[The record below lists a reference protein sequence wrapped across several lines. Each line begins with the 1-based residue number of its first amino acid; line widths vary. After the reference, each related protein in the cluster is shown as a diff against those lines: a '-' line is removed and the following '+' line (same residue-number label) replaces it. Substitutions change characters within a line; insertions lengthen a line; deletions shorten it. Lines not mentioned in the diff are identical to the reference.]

1 MMTTRFVRGFA
12 AAAIMVASAALPA
25 GMAHSVDTGTA
36 PVTTTQSTP
45 LADWVTS
52 AKRAVVSDLGL
63 PTKGAVAPVAKT
75 PSVDTLTRDAAA
87 PAPAPAAPAP
97 APAADTPKPATV
109 KTTTKVASTT
119 TTPAKKTTTTTKTTT
134 VAAPAAPA
142 PAAVAPAPAAVAPK
156 ATTGSVTARQD
167 LAGAVAAATNA
178 QRAAAG
184 LKPLAYRSCS
194 VPAAWAVHM
203 ASAGSLTH
211 NNMMTVLSSCGGT
224 TTAGENIAAGYTS
237 VSAVTSGWMNS
248 PGHRANIL
256 NANFKIISVG
266 VAQAANGTYYW
277 VEDFTG

>member
-1 MMTTRFVRGFA
+1 
-12 AAAIMVASAALPA
+12 MVASAALPA

-109 KTTTKVASTT
+109 KTTT
-119 TTPAKKTTTTTKTTT
+119 PAKKTTTTTTTKTTT

-142 PAAVAPAPAAVAPK
+142 PAAAAPAPAAVAPK

-203 ASAGSLTH
+203 ASTGSLTH

>member
-1 MMTTRFVRGFA
+1 MS
-12 AAAIMVASAALPA
+12 AIMVASAALPA
-25 GMAHSVDTGTA
+25 GVAHSVDTGTA

-45 LADWVTS
+45 LAGWVTS
-52 AKRAVVSDLGL
+52 PKQVVVSDPGL
-63 PTKGAVAPVAKT
+63 PTKGAVAPMAKT
-75 PSVDTLTRDAAA
+75 PSVDTLTRDPVA
-87 PAPAPAAPAP
+87 PASTTPAVN
-97 APAADTPKPATV
+97 TTTQTTQT
-109 KTTTKVASTT
+109 TTTKVTAKSPTST
-119 TTPAKKTTTTTKTTT
+119 AANTTTKVTSKSVANTAANTTNKTST
-134 VAAPAAPA
+134 VSTPQA
-142 PAAVAPAPAAVAPK
+142 PAAVAPPA
-156 ATTGSVTARQD
+156 TSGSVTARQD
-167 LAGAVAAATNA
+167 LASAVASATNA

>member
-12 AAAIMVASAALPA
+12 AAAVMVASAALPA

-36 PVTTTQSTP
+36 PVTATQSTP

-52 AKRAVVSDLGL
+52 TKQAVVSDPGL

-87 PAPAPAAPAP
+87 PAPAPAA
-97 APAADTPKPATV
+97 DTPKPATV

-119 TTPAKKTTTTTKTTT
+119 TTPAKRTTTTTTKTTT

-142 PAAVAPAPAAVAPK
+142 PAAAAPAPAAVAPK

-211 NNMMTVLSSCGGT
+211 NSMMTVLSSCGGT

-248 PGHRANIL
+248 PGHKANIL

>member
-1 MMTTRFVRGFA
+1 MRTTRFVRRFV

-25 GMAHSVDTGTA
+25 GVAHSVDTGTA
-36 PVTTTQSTP
+36 PAATTQSTP

-52 AKRAVVSDLGL
+52 KKPAVVNDLGL
-63 PTKGAVAPVAKT
+63 PTKGSWVAVAPVAKT
-75 PSVDTLTRDAAA
+75 PSADALTRDAAA
-87 PAPAPAAPAP
+87 PAPAPV
-97 APAADTPKPATV
+97 ADTPKPATV
-109 KTTTKVASTT
+109 TTTKVASTT
-119 TTPAKKTTTTTKTTT
+119 TAPAKKTTTTTTTKTTKTTT

-142 PAAVAPAPAAVAPK
+142 PAAVAPP

-178 QRAAAG
+178 QRTAAG

-211 NNMMTVLSSCGGT
+211 NSMMTVLSSCGGT

-248 PGHRANIL
+248 PGHKANIL

>member
-1 MMTTRFVRGFA
+1 MRTTRLVRRFA
-12 AAAIMVASAALPA
+12 AAAVMVASAALPA
-25 GMAHSVDTGTA
+25 GVAHSVDAGTA
-36 PVTTTQSTP
+36 PVTATQSTP
-45 LADWVTS
+45 LAHWVTS
-52 AKRAVVSDLGL
+52 QKQAVVNDPGL
-63 PTKGAVAPVAKT
+63 PTKGSWVTVAPVAKT
-75 PSVDTLTRDAAA
+75 PSADALTRDAG
-87 PAPAPAAPAP
+87 APAP

-109 KTTTKVASTT
+109 TTTTKVASTT
-119 TTPAKKTTTTTKTTT
+119 TTPAKKTTTTTTTKTTTKTTT

-142 PAAVAPAPAAVAPK
+142 PAAVAPP

-211 NNMMTVLSSCGGT
+211 NSMMTVLSSCGGT

-248 PGHRANIL
+248 PGHKANIL

>member
-1 MMTTRFVRGFA
+1 MRTTRCVRRLA

-25 GMAHSVDTGTA
+25 GVAHSVDTGTA
-36 PVTTTQSTP
+36 PVTATQSTP

-52 AKRAVVSDLGL
+52 QKQTVGSDPGL
-63 PTKGAVAPVAKT
+63 PTKGASVAPAPVAKT
-75 PSVDTLTRDAAA
+75 PSVDALTPDPVAAA
-87 PAPAPAAPAP
+87 PVTQAVTAP
-97 APAADTPKPATV
+97 V
-109 KTTTKVASTT
+109 KATTKA
-119 TTPAKKTTTTTKTTT
+119 TTKTVTT
-134 VAAPAAPA
+134 KTVTTKPP
-142 PAAVAPAPAAVAPK
+142 AVAPPA
-156 ATTGSVTARQD
+156 TQGSVTSRQD
-167 LAGAVAAATNA
+167 LAAAVASATNA

-184 LKPLAYRSCS
+184 LAPLAYRSCS

-211 NNMMTVLSSCGGT
+211 NSMMTVLSSCGGT

-248 PGHRANIL
+248 PGHKANIL

>member
-1 MMTTRFVRGFA
+1 VA
-12 AAAIMVASAALPA
+12 A
-25 GMAHSVDTGTA
+25 
-36 PVTTTQSTP
+36 
-45 LADWVTS
+45 
-52 AKRAVVSDLGL
+52 
-63 PTKGAVAPVAKT
+63 
-75 PSVDTLTRDAAA
+75 
-87 PAPAPAAPAP
+87 
-97 APAADTPKPATV
+97 PKPATV

-119 TTPAKKTTTTTKTTT
+119 TTPAKKTTTTTTTKKTTA

-142 PAAVAPAPAAVAPK
+142 PAAVAPPA
-156 ATTGSVTARQD
+156 TIGSVTARQD

-211 NNMMTVLSSCGGT
+211 NSMTTVLSSCGGT
-224 TTAGENIAAGYTS
+224 TTAGENIAAGYAS

-248 PGHRANIL
+248 PGHKANIL
-256 NANFKIISVG
+256 NPNFKIISVG

>member
-1 MMTTRFVRGFA
+1 
-12 AAAIMVASAALPA
+12 
-25 GMAHSVDTGTA
+25 
-36 PVTTTQSTP
+36 
-45 LADWVTS
+45 
-52 AKRAVVSDLGL
+52 
-63 PTKGAVAPVAKT
+63 
-75 PSVDTLTRDAAA
+75 
-87 PAPAPAAPAP
+87 
-97 APAADTPKPATV
+97 V
-109 KTTTKVASTT
+109 KT
-119 TTPAKKTTTTTKTTT
+119 TTPAKKTTTTTTTKTTT
-134 VAAPAAPA
+134 VAAPA
-142 PAAVAPAPAAVAPK
+142 APAPAAVAPK

-203 ASAGSLTH
+203 ASTGSLTH

>member
-1 MMTTRFVRGFA
+1 
-12 AAAIMVASAALPA
+12 MVASAALPA
-25 GMAHSVDTGTA
+25 GVAHSVDTGTA
-36 PVTTTQSTP
+36 PVTATQSTP

-52 AKRAVVSDLGL
+52 KKQTVGSDPGL
-63 PTKGAVAPVAKT
+63 PTKGSWVAVAPVAKT
-75 PSVDTLTRDAAA
+75 PSADALTRDPVAAA
-87 PAPAPAAPAP
+87 PVTQAVTAP
-97 APAADTPKPATV
+97 V
-109 KTTTKVASTT
+109 KATTKA
-119 TTPAKKTTTTTKTTT
+119 TTKTVTT
-134 VAAPAAPA
+134 KTVTTKTVTTKPP
-142 PAAVAPAPAAVAPK
+142 AVAPPA
-156 ATTGSVTARQD
+156 TQGSVTSRQD
-167 LAGAVAAATNA
+167 LAAAVASATNA

-184 LKPLAYRSCS
+184 LAPLAYRSCS

-211 NNMMTVLSSCGGT
+211 NSMMTVLSSCGGT

-248 PGHRANIL
+248 PGHKANIL